1 MPIDDTN
8 SRIAELEA
16 DNRRLR
22 RLLDQRDAPG
32 ELRHR
37 LRSTMA
43 MLRTII
49 RKSAGARRDL
59 DSYVGHLEDRLDAL
73 MRAQAVADEQGAIDF
88 HKLLADEL
96 LHYQVRDGERATFA
110 GPDLHLQARAGQVL
124 ALAVHELAVNAVE
137 HGALG
142 GNGSIAISWTVD
154 GDGDGTAPLL
164 TFVWKETD
172 TTAVPQP
179 SHNGF
184 GTEVLTRTLGYEL
197 KAETDLAFE
206 PDGFRCTIRFP
217 LSERIGRRGAN

>member
-1 MPIDDTN
+1 MPTDETN

-22 RLLDQRDAPG
+22 QLLDKRDAPG

-37 LRSTMA
+37 LRSTVA

-49 RKSAGARRDL
+49 RKSASKRHDL
-59 DSYVGHLEDRLDAL
+59 DTYVGHLEDRLDAL
-73 MRAQAVADEQGAIDF
+73 MRAQAIADERGAIDF

-96 LHYQVRDGERATFA
+96 LHYQARDGERVTFA

-142 GNGSIAISWTVD
+142 G
-154 GDGDGTAPLL
+154 DGTIEIRWSVASDGPAPML

-172 TTAVPQP
+172 TAPVAEP
-179 SHNGF
+179 SHHGF
-184 GTEVLTRTLGYEL
+184 GTEVLTRTLEYEL
-197 KAETDLAFE
+197 KAKTDLAFE
-206 PDGFRCTIRFP
+206 PDGLRCTIRFP
-217 LSERIGRRGAN
+217 LSERVDGSQAG